1 MTNLTRRV
9 ALKKIAG
16 FSLGAIAAPLMPGII
31 GCSRAQRP
39 ITLNVV
45 LHGLYV
51 LNFTNLG
58 IELFTPFMEEHIY
71 RAGNWEWRSLE
82 HLRSGGSYQLRGTD
96 YRATTPKLD
105 LNCNILVTNSYFSA
119 RVHPEQS
126 MYVVNLPF
134 PETIS
139 LLRTVDDGVN
149 QPCPEQKT
157 IIIKRLSLCQV
168 LSYHVPNVD
177 DLELHGTNWKPKV
190 DPLTNTANLH
200 FWAEPLLR
208 VPRQHACNA
217 YARLSDLLEPLTLK
231 IGTDK
236 TAPLDP
242 DTGVLGLPREQEQ
255 GLSEWQSGG
264 EGSHVTNCT
273 TVMFALQTL

>member
-9 ALKKIAG
+9 ALKKIARV
-16 FSLGAIAAPLMPGII
+16 SLGAIAAPLVPGIM
-31 GCSRAQRP
+31 GCCRAQRP

-58 IELFTPFMEEHIY
+58 LELFTPYMEDHIY
-71 RAGNWEWRSLE
+71 RAGNWEWNRLE
-82 HLRSGGSYQLRGTD
+82 HLEHRGSYQLRGTE
-96 YRATTPKLD
+96 YLATPPDFCNLC
-105 LNCNILVTNSYFSA
+105 CNILVDKSKTNA
-119 RVHPEQS
+119 RLHPEQS
-126 MYVVNLPF
+126 VYVVNLPF
-134 PETIS
+134 PEKIS
-139 LLRTVDDGVN
+139 LLRTIDDGKN
-149 QPCPEQKT
+149 EPCPDEKT
-157 IIIKRLSLCQV
+157 MVIKQLSLCQV
-168 LSYHVPNVD
+168 LSYHVPDVD
-177 DLELHGTNWKPKV
+177 RLHLHGTNWKPRV

-208 VPRQHACNA
+208 VPREHACNA
-217 YARLSDLLEPLTLK
+217 YARLSDLLEPFTLK

-264 EGSHVTNCT
+264 EGSHVTNCST
-273 TVMFALQTL
+273 AMFV

>member
-1 MTNLTRRV
+1 M
-9 ALKKIAG
+9 
-16 FSLGAIAAPLMPGII
+16 FPLGAITAPLIPGIV
-31 GCSRAQRP
+31 GCSNGQSQ

-58 IELFTPFMEEHIY
+58 IELFTPFMKDHIY
-71 RAGNWEWRSLE
+71 RAGNWDWE
-82 HLRSGGSYQLRGTD
+82 HLQHLKPGNSYQLRGVD

-105 LNCNILVTNSYFSA
+105 LYCNILFPKCGFTHK
-119 RVHPEQS
+119 VHPEQS
-126 MYVVNLPF
+126 VFVVNLPL
-134 PETIS
+134 PETIR
-139 LLRTVDDGVN
+139 LLRTIDDGPN
-149 QPCPEQKT
+149 CECPAQNT
-157 IIIKRLSLCQV
+157 IIINQLSLCQV
-168 LSYHVPNVD
+168 LSYHVSD
-177 DLELHGTNWKPKV
+177 YRDLELRGTKWKPKV

-208 VPRQHACNA
+208 VPRPHVCDA

-236 TAPLDP
+236 IAPLDP

-255 GLSEWQSGG
+255 GLAEWQSGG

-273 TVMFALQTL
+273 AAMVGNG

>member
-16 FSLGAIAAPLMPGII
+16 VSLGAIAAPLMPGII
-31 GCSRAQRP
+31 GCSSTPRP
-39 ITLNVV
+39 ITLSVV

-58 IELFTPFMEEHIY
+58 LELFTPFMEDHIY
-71 RAGNWEWRSLE
+71 RAGNWEWKYLE
-82 HLRSGGSYQLRGTD
+82 HLKPGGSYQLRGTE
-96 YRATTPKLD
+96 YRATPPD
-105 LNCNILVTNSYFSA
+105 LNLYCNILLKKSESPA

-126 MYVVNLPF
+126 VYVVNLPF
-134 PETIS
+134 PENIR
-139 LLRTVDDGVN
+139 LLRTVDDGESA
-149 QPCPEQKT
+149 CPDPNT
-157 IIIKRLSLCQV
+157 LVIKQLSLCQV
-168 LSYHVPNVD
+168 LSYHVPDVG
-177 DLELHGTNWKPKV
+177 DLELHGTSWKPKV

-208 VPRQHACNA
+208 VPREHACNA

-242 DTGVLGLPREQEQ
+242 ATGVLGLPREQEQ

-273 TVMFALQTL
+273 TAMFV

>member
-16 FSLGAIAAPLMPGII
+16 VSLGAIAASLVPGII

-51 LNFTNLG
+51 LNFTGLG
-58 IELFTPFMEEHIY
+58 IELFTPFMDDHIY
-71 RAGNWEWRSLE
+71 RAGNWEWKYLE
-82 HLRSGGSYQLRGTD
+82 NLKPGGSYQLRGTE
-96 YRATTPKLD
+96 YRATPPDVD
-105 LNCNILVTNSYFSA
+105 LYCNILVKKSKSPA
-119 RVHPEQS
+119 RIHPEQS
-126 MYVVNLPF
+126 VYVVNLPF
-134 PETIS
+134 PENIR
-139 LLRTVDDGVN
+139 LLRTVDDGKSE
-149 QPCPEQKT
+149 CPDPNT
-157 IIIKRLSLCQV
+157 LVIKQLSLCQV
-168 LSYHVPNVD
+168 LSYHVPDVD
-177 DLELHGTNWKPKV
+177 RLHLHGTNWKPKV

-208 VPRQHACNA
+208 VPIDHACNA
-217 YARLSDLLEPLTLK
+217 YARLSDMLEPLTLK

-236 TAPLDP
+236 IAPLDP

-273 TVMFALQTL
+273 TAMFV